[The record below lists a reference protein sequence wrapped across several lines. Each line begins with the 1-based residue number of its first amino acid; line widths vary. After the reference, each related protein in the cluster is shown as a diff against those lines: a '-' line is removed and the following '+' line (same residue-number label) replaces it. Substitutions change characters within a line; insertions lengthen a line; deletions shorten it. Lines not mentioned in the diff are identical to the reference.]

1 MTIQAIEP
9 YIAQHPFCAGLDL
22 GAITTLAA
30 CATTAQFDAGQYLL
44 AEGGE
49 AHSFCLLLS
58 GHVALETHAGA
69 RGRIT
74 IETIAAGEVL
84 GWSWLFSPY
93 RWSFSARA
101 VEPVDAIVVDGTC
114 LRTACDADPRLG
126 YELMQRFARVIVE
139 RLQATRLQL
148 LDVYAV

>member
-1 MTIQAIEP
+1 MQTTLEP
-9 YIAQHPFCAGLDL
+9 RIAALPFCAGLDL
-22 GAITTLAA
+22 GAVAAIAA
-30 CATTAQFDAGQYLL
+30 CATTQHFDAGQYLL
-44 AEGGE
+44 AEGIE
-49 AHSFCLLLS
+49 AHQFYLLTS
-58 GHVALETHAGA
+58 GHVSLETHAGA
-69 RGRIT
+69 RGRIP

-84 GWSWLFSPY
+84 GWSWLFPPY

-101 VEPVDAIVVDGTC
+101 VEPVEAIVVDAAC
-114 LRTACDADPRLG
+114 LRRACDADPRLG

>member
-1 MTIQAIEP
+1 MQTLEP
-9 YIAQHPFCAGLDL
+9 QIAEHPFCTGLDL
-22 GAITTLAA
+22 GAVATLAA
-30 CATTAQFDAGQYLL
+30 CATTAHFDAGQYVL

-49 AHSFCLLLS
+49 AHGFYLLLS

-69 RGRIT
+69 RGRIP
-74 IETIAAGEVL
+74 IETIASGEVL
-84 GWSWLFSPY
+84 GWSWLFPPY
-93 RWSFSARA
+93 RWSFSGRA
-101 VEPVDAIVVDGTC
+101 VEPVEAIVIDGEC

>member
-1 MTIQAIEP
+1 MQALEP
-9 YIAQHPFCAGLDL
+9 RIAEHPFCAGLDQ
-22 GAITTLAA
+22 GAVAALAA
-30 CATTAQFDAGQYLL
+30 CATTAHFDTGQYVL

-49 AHSFCLLLS
+49 AHGFYLLLG

-69 RGRIT
+69 RGRIP
-74 IETIAAGEVL
+74 IETIASGEVL
-84 GWSWLFSPY
+84 GWSWLFPPY
-93 RWSFSARA
+93 RWSFSGRA
-101 VEPVDAIVVDGTC
+101 VEPVEAIVIDGAC
-114 LRTACDADPRLG
+114 LREACDADPRLG